1 MHNDVQLLNP
11 DSFYTDS
18 DERVNNVIFIYAFFH
33 DSQRTLDYLGSN
45 GRMSSVKRTLTCII
59 QPLDCDVTARVFFAF
74 KCPCLHLC
82 MPAFLLSSLKSYI

>member
-59 QPLDCDVTARVFFAF
+59 QPLDCDVTARVY
-74 KCPCLHLC
+74 
-82 MPAFLLSSLKSYI
+82 LLLNAHACTCACQLFCFHP